1 MNKVKRIIGISA
13 LAISVFVPV
22 LAVQA
27 SGIASQDASAAQVP
41 TSAASE
47 PPASAPAPESAPAPA
62 TSELPQTT
70 LPVEAIAA
78 PPPPAELP
86 AFDMAATAARFNAL
100 VGEADRLTT
109 LRTLTPE
116 AVQGALLSTARLSSA
131 GIAEGAASYA
141 VLSASAHAPFASS
154 LQTAVNLLGRD
165 AVMERLKT
173 DPEAFLGLVASSQE
187 AATIASGV
195 MADSLVKMDK
205 ASTLLGEAAYSVQ
218 KEAWAQREV
227 DPQLVL
233 TAHRT
238 ASTSAVELSPL
249 GASDMRNTRAEVP
262 LDKRFLVAAAYHV
275 LGDDVASTKL
285 ISRTSGKMCMNRV
298 QLNVRQCL
306 AASRYPYE
314 HLFCLSRHS
323 FQESSSCV
331 RDAIK

>member
-1 MNKVKRIIGISA
+1 VKRIIGFSA
-13 LAISVFVPV
+13 LALCVLVPV

-27 SGIASQDASAAQVP
+27 AGIASQDASATQVP
-41 TSAASE
+41 IPAATE
-47 PPASAPAPESAPAPA
+47 PPASPPAPEAAPAPA
-62 TSELPQTT
+62 ASELPQTT

-109 LRTLTPE
+109 LRTLTPD
-116 AVQGALLSTARLSSA
+116 AIQGALLSTARLSSA
-131 GIAEGAASYA
+131 GISEGAASYA

-165 AVMERLKT
+165 AVIERLKT

-195 MADSLVKMDK
+195 MADSLSKMDK
-205 ASTLLGEAAYSVQ
+205 ASALLGEAAYSVQ

-227 DPQLVL
+227 DAQLIL
-233 TAHRT
+233 AAHRT

-249 GASDMRNTRAEVP
+249 AASDMRNTRAEVP

-285 ISRTSGKMCMNRV
+285 ISRTGGKMCMTRM

-323 FQESSSCV
+323 FQESSGCV